1 MRVGRNPAANRV
13 RHAVITSDDR
23 DVRPM
28 SSTANAF
35 TRGQV
40 RAERE
45 AELDAVPPV
54 DRFLSAL
61 AGALMAGCDVWT
73 PDAVLDATV
82 PEWRFRCVGP
92 DAIRTEYGR
101 WFADPAHFESLR
113 RMPIAGGEVVEYTL
127 VWSEKGVPHTG
138 HHLHVFELTGG
149 LISRDTVFCGGRWP
163 ASLLA
168 EMEAAQAA
176 TDPAS

>member
-1 MRVGRNPAANRV
+1 
-13 RHAVITSDDR
+13 
-23 DVRPM
+23 M
-28 SSTANAF
+28 SSTTSARTTGRTRAQRNAEPD
-35 TRGQV
+35 G
-40 RAERE
+40 
-45 AELDAVPPV
+45 VPPV
-54 DRFLSAL
+54 DRFLAAI

-92 DAIRTEYGR
+92 QAIRTEYGR
-101 WFADPAHFESLR
+101 WFADPGHFESIR

-138 HHLHVFELTGG
+138 HHLHVLELTDG

-168 EMEAAQAA
+168 EMEAAEAA
-176 TDPAS
+176 GS